1 MNKDARV
8 DDFINNAPPFAK
20 PVLIHLRKLVHDAC
34 PQGAE
39 TIKWKVPVFEYKGL
53 LCGFG
58 VFKQHCAFNIFKAKL
73 MKQAAAFEQKNTE
86 GAGQFGRITSLRDL
100 PADDVIIAYIKEAMK
115 LNEEGVQFAK
125 TKPDQNN
132 VILYYP
138 EGMKAALAENK
149 KANDKFESLR
159 YSHKKE
165 YVEWIAEAKGE
176 ATRNKRIATMLA
188 WLEEGKRRN
197 WKYEKA

>member
-1 MNKDARV
+1 MKTDERIDAY
-8 DDFINNAPPFAK
+8 INGAPDFAK
-20 PVLIHLRKLVHDAC
+20 PVLLHLRKLVHATC
-34 PQGAE
+34 TQVVE

-53 LCGFG
+53 LCGLG

-73 MKQAAAFEQKNTE
+73 MKNAAGFEQKNTE

-115 LNEEGVQFAK
+115 LNEEGVQFAR
-125 TKPDQNN
+125 TKSDTNN
-132 VILYYP
+132 SVLYYP
-138 EGMKAALAENK
+138 EGMKGALSTNG
-149 KANDKFESLR
+149 KANAVFEKLS

-176 ATRNKRIATMLA
+176 ATRNKRIVTMLA